1 MGGPHGLF
9 CGIKCAGYASSET
22 GSKKEDANRVTRR
35 RIAALSLT
43 ALVTVCL
50 CGAAF
55 SRQSMK
61 PEEDCSI
68 IHKEHGLASTTP
80 STSFHVLPNA
90 ADKVSDTA
98 KRISLKIRD
107 FLKIAKLPIREQ
119 KETSS
124 HLHESTSPPDD
135 LIPKALEAIYS
146 DDRGWKKETEEDGVT
161 IYSRIVKGSKLKQI
175 RGHARIKADAENV
188 LKLFQSSSVD
198 KIREFNPMYS
208 DGEDIEKINGYT
220 KISWS
225 KTYGVPFFS
234 PRDFVTFVQLL
245 RTAKGDILILNKS
258 TDHPKCPSGL
268 KGCVRANM
276 ILGANRVTPLK
287 QSGECEFTFVQHVDV
302 GGSVDEINIISNA
315 LNTVLR
321 RFDQSFVYQLPV
333 WLMNKIMLSD
343 SVNFIKRIEKA
354 AQTSFNDD
362 SDDRR
367 SRSIP
372 IARFLRQSQDEMSLR
387 PKLI

>member
-302 GGSVDEINIISNA
+302 GGS
-315 LNTVLR
+315 
-321 RFDQSFVYQLPV
+321 LPV